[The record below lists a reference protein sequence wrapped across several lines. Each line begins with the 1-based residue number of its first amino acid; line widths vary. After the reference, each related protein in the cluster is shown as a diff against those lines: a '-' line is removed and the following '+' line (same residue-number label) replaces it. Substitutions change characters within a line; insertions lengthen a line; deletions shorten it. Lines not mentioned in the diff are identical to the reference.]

1 MRDVSLPRPRRF
13 MDTRMV
19 VESLTKLLYASPI
32 VLAGAVVLVGIL
44 LLFVGRRLTRRRAE
58 PLLPDIGEPG
68 APVAEGVPLRVP
80 EFLSLDLGGVLSSIE
95 VPPAAPEPAQVVPS
109 AVAGG
114 GAGARPAAAP
124 AVAPDARGGPP
135 LLRSR
140 EQTPRP
146 PEAKDASPPP
156 EPPRWRMRPEE
167 VRSHTFRRRLRGYD
181 PREVYEY
188 LVAVSDELAALQR
201 RALEFRQEGRG
212 LQTELSRW
220 REQAGQV
227 QNTLATAQWLSEEM
241 IAKAQEEAAREGER
255 IVQNALERLTR
266 LQQEIGRLE
275 QDRSRIREEIRRDT
289 LAFAA
294 VLRDLEADSILLAP
308 ARGPRPPA
316 TGPQGPP
323 GL

>member
-1 MRDVSLPRPRRF
+1 
-13 MDTRMV
+13 MDARMV

-32 VLAGAVVLVGIL
+32 VLAGAVVLVGIVL
-44 LLFVGRRLTRRRAE
+44 LLVGWRLTRRRAE

-68 APVAEGVPLRVP
+68 APAAEEVPLRVP
-80 EFLSLDLGGVLSSIE
+80 EFLSPELGSVLSSIE
-95 VPPAAPEPAQVVPS
+95 VPSAAPELGR
-109 AVAGG
+109 VA
-114 GAGARPAAAP
+114 AAAP
-124 AVAPDARGGPP
+124 SAAPGTREASALFRPP
-135 LLRSR
+135 

-146 PEAKDASPPP
+146 PEAKDVSPPP

-201 RALEFRQEGRG
+201 RVLEFRREGQG

-220 REQAGQV
+220 RDQAGKV
-227 QNTLATAQWLSEEM
+227 QNTLATAQRLSEEM
-241 IAKAQEEAAREGER
+241 IANAQEEATREAER
-255 IVQNALERLTR
+255 IVQDALERLAR

-275 QDRSRIREEIRRDT
+275 QERSRIREEIRRDT

-294 VLRDLEADSILLAP
+294 TLRDLEADSILLT
-308 ARGPRPPA
+308 RVQGPRPPA
-316 TGPQGPP
+316 TGPQEPAGP
-323 GL
+323 